1 MKKGLMCILIM
12 LVMLIFAVPA
22 RAEEHSGVCGEGL
35 SWSFDQATGVLT
47 ISGEGQM
54 GDYLYDDCPWAPYRQ
69 EMTSAVIEDGVKNI
83 GRYSFKD
90 CQALIS
96 VSISNTVETIDGSAF
111 SGCTALKSIY
121 IPDSVIKI
129 GYSAFSSCTALENV
143 RIPATVNDFQYA
155 FNNCTALREFILPD
169 GLQKLSMGCFA
180 NCSNLKNVVIPA
192 SVKVIETR
200 AFSECHGLRNV
211 VFMGNAPDWADLA
224 FYNLNTAVF
233 YTAGDATWTK
243 EKQEQMGY
251 PVAWVAVENPGEVKL
266 PKPGDPLEGYCGDT
280 ARWSLKDGVLT
291 ITGSGAIVNKPWAEY
306 SDQITSVVVEKGIT
320 TVGSSVF
327 SLSNLQKV
335 TLPDTVT
342 DIGGNAF
349 RKCTKLE
356 EIKLPASVTS
366 IGARAFWE
374 CVNLK
379 RIEIPSGV
387 KNIEAYTFH
396 NCDALVEVILPDS
409 LECINERA
417 FQSCDNLPKIV
428 FPKNLKT
435 IGESAFAGCNSL
447 KTVIFRGD
455 APKIHQFAFNQ
466 LSFDAYYPA
475 GNKTWN
481 ESVFHSFLG
490 NKNWI
495 AGTGDDFGACGTGVT
510 WKIEG
515 NTLTIS
521 GNGRMTDYYPDA
533 MAPWTGYSAQIEKL
547 VIKSGVTYIG
557 KYAFTEMTA
566 IKTVQLP
573 EGLTAI
579 GGAAFSACNGIEEI
593 RIPDSVKEIG
603 NSCFG
608 GMHGL
613 KKLTLGPCVEKIAD
627 YAFYDCP
634 SLQEVT
640 FPATLKSL
648 GRYAFSMCTGLKTA
662 TFLGGAPTI
671 AQDTFELDR
680 VTIYYPAREESWSA
694 AVKRYFLGV
703 NSFVADCI
711 PDHTMGQWEVTK
723 EPTLDLC
730 GEEKR
735 TCLYCDE
742 FEVRE
747 VPKLTP
753 KPPETTNPTQPT
765 NPPETTNPSEPTNPT
780 QPSQPEETEPS
791 QPAVTEAT
799 EPKSVV
805 EKTENGD
812 HSKGIIIVI
821 IVVSVAAIA
830 AVVTVIVLR
839 KRK

>member
-280 ARWSLKDGVLT
+280 ARWSLKDGVL
-291 ITGSGAIVNKPWAEY
+291 
-306 SDQITSVVVEKGIT
+306 
-320 TVGSSVF
+320 
-327 SLSNLQKV
+327 
-335 TLPDTVT
+335 
-342 DIGGNAF
+342 
-349 RKCTKLE
+349 
-356 EIKLPASVTS
+356 TS

-742 FEVRE
+742 FEVRK

-812 HSKGIIIVI
+812 HSTGIIIVI

-830 AVVTVIVLR
+830 AVVTVIILR